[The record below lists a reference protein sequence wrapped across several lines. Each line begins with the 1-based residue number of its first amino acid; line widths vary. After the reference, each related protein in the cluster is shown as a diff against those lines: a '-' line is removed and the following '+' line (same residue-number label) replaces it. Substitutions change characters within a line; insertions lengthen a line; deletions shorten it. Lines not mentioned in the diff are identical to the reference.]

1 MYFWV
6 YSNVLVKL
14 QVQSAL
20 PPLLN
25 DVAGHNQW
33 LSRQHVLQYKCV
45 LRAAAAAWIAN
56 LFGLQQPPVQVNQLL
71 IVQCR
76 LMEAAREERGLGRY
90 NTAVL
95 QLLLFVRLLLW
106 HSSIQQLHS
115 MFLKPQHYNPLIARR
130 ATTQQSDS
138 KQQPLRRGV
147 TYKIWAFIVQVGA
160 TLVMT
165 GSWSSCMPYRSCRGL
180 SSLEAQDRIWDTVH
194 LC

>member
-56 LFGLQQPPVQVNQLL
+56 LFGLQQPPVQVNQHL

-95 QLLLFVRLLLW
+95 QLLLFVRLLLVA
-106 HSSIQQLHS
+106 
-115 MFLKPQHYNPLIARR
+115 FLYTAIAQHVSEAPTL
-130 ATTQQSDS
+130 QPPDS
-138 KQQPLRRGV
+138 TSRYHTAV
-147 TYKIWAFIVQVGA
+147 
-160 TLVMT
+160 
-165 GSWSSCMPYRSCRGL
+165 
-180 SSLEAQDRIWDTVH
+180 
-194 LC
+194 